1 MDKSRG
7 NAVEHKHDKAAFR
20 DFEALL
26 CTDFSDRMGLK
37 TGQISLS
44 H

>member
-1 MDKSRG
+1 VDKLRG
-7 NAVEHKHDKAAFR
+7 NAVEHKYDKAVFL

-37 TGQISLS
+37 TG
-44 H
+44 